1 MADLRI
7 QWAYAPFLL
16 GAVAIHL
23 AAPRRLFGTWWPAI
37 LLAGAALA
45 AAAILIG
52 AALRNEHRRNLLL
65 FAPPLAFPLLAGA
78 LDSVWPLAL
87 LLPALIFVVR
97 WRAVRIQTG
106 HEPPPSP

>member
-7 QWAYAPFLL
+7 QWAYVPFLL
-16 GAVAIHL
+16 AAIVIQL
-23 AAPRRLFGTWWPAI
+23 AAPRRLFGRWWPAI
-37 LLAGAALA
+37 VLAGAALIG
-45 AAAILIG
+45 AAILIRR
-52 AALRNEHRRNLLL
+52 ALADDGRRRLLL
-65 FAPPLAFPLLAGA
+65 FAPPLAFPMLAGC
-78 LDSVWPLAL
+78 LDSVWPLAM